1 MSPSHAP
8 HTALRHHSSLRRV
21 SGAGLLSAAFFLV
34 VAPLTAHA
42 YIGPGMG
49 GGALAATL
57 GIVIAFVLILVGL
70 VWYPLKKLIKKFK
83 RRDPQ

>member
-8 HTALRHHSSLRRV
+8 LTALRHHSGLRRA
-21 SGAGLLSAAFFLV
+21 SGASLVSAAFFLV
-34 VAPLTAHA
+34 ATSLTAHA

-70 VWYPLKKLIKKFK
+70 VW
-83 RRDPQ
+83 